1 MLIIKT
7 PEFFLFLTF
16 QICILVFLIDLIAN
30 ELHWSKT
37 ILYHLKKNML
47 NSLNWWFEN
56 PKKIWEL
63 ENNENTSN
71 TRPPI
76 SNNQFWNW
84 FYEHSKAVLKLKS
97 FLIVILIQTLL
108 IFLAI
113 ILKNKYIIEY
123 NMQALQKA
131 TYWQYFI
138 YYYWPYNLF
147 LILFLPFFISIL
159 FYRKDFPRT
168 SNFLLIWLSFTLESK
183 STIYIPI
190 NVLNSFFF
198 EIPKKATENLENILY
213 QNKYFQILY
222 PLDFKEF
229 ITQIKEIYDFK
240 FKKITQQLSFEETSK
255 CYEKLKIFYNN
266 NIEQL
271 WTYYINTN
279 FSNKKINQE
288 INKNFEIFKK
298 NIIDPLI
305 EKKIQEPDFD
315 ETIMQSIINYF
326 LICSVPEQITLA
338 SSLILCILLIYF
350 FKT

>member
-1 MLIIKT
+1 MIWK
-7 PEFFLFLTF
+7 
-16 QICILVFLIDLIAN
+16 
-30 ELHWSKT
+30 
-37 ILYHLKKNML
+37 
-47 NSLNWWFEN
+47 

-147 LILFLPFFISIL
+147 LILFLPFFVSIL

-168 SNFLLIWLSFTLESK
+168 SNILLIWLSFTLESK

-190 NVLNSFFF
+190 N
-198 EIPKKATENLENILY
+198 IL
-213 QNKYFQILY
+213 K
-222 PLDFKEF
+222 
-229 ITQIKEIYDFK
+229 
-240 FKKITQQLSFEETSK
+240 
-255 CYEKLKIFYNN
+255 
-266 NIEQL
+266 
-271 WTYYINTN
+271 
-279 FSNKKINQE
+279 
-288 INKNFEIFKK
+288 
-298 NIIDPLI
+298 
-305 EKKIQEPDFD
+305 
-315 ETIMQSIINYF
+315 
-326 LICSVPEQITLA
+326 
-338 SSLILCILLIYF
+338 
-350 FKT
+350 